1 MIDVDN
7 GRQQILY
14 RRKANKRSHIIKTL
28 LVSFNSQPI
37 FFQDL
42 SPNSKFPKLTDKVF
56 PDPVCATP
64 TISNPLRATG
74 HP

>member
-7 GRQQILY
+7 SREQILF
-14 RRKANKRSHIIKTL
+14 REGANRSYTL
-28 LVSFNSQPI
+28 KYFWFLLTSNP
-37 FFQDL
+37 
-42 SPNSKFPKLTDKVF
+42 FPQSLDTELQVAQLTDNVF